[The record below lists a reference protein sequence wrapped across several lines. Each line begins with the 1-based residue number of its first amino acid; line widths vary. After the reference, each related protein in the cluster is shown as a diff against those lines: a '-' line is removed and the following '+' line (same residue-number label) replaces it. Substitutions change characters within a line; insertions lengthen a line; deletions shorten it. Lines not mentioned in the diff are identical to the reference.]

1 MTKNIL
7 SNYIK
12 KEYIKMSNM
21 DARNDFYEF
30 GKNMQIVAICTVLTL
45 VTGVTGLIALIF
57 MFIALGNIKNANF
70 KLNNEY
76 LGEFRSKYIR
86 SFILRICGTIVLT
99 SGVINMVFFIFIPSD
114 FASFWTTFT
123 ISVILIS
130 AGLIF
135 LIASVVV
142 EMKAWKNLKWFFE
155 ENKNMFPD
163 NLYHELIDGC
173 DKLKTAALLNAL
185 GFLIITII
193 IGFIYQVIGYFKL
206 AKLNNLM
213 LYEAPTTSPIQVNLP
228 ESRSISISKVASSF
242 CPNCGTKLSG
252 LGKFCPLCG
261 SDIS

>member
-1 MTKNIL
+1 
-7 SNYIK
+7 
-12 KEYIKMSNM
+12 MSNM
-21 DARNDFYEF
+21 DVRNDFYEF

-57 MFIALGNIKNANF
+57 MFIALGNIKNVNF

-86 SFILRICGTIVLT
+86 SFILRICGTIVLMI
-99 SGVINMVFFIFIPSD
+99 GVVNVVFFLFVPSHISFSWTSFI
-114 FASFWTTFT
+114 
-123 ISVILIS
+123 IS
-130 AGLIF
+130 AILMLTGLIF

-193 IGFIYQVIGYFKL
+193 FGFIYQVIGYFKL

-213 LYEAPTTSPIQVNLP
+213 LYDVPKTSPIQVSLP
-228 ESRSISISKVASSF
+228 EPRASSINEITSNF